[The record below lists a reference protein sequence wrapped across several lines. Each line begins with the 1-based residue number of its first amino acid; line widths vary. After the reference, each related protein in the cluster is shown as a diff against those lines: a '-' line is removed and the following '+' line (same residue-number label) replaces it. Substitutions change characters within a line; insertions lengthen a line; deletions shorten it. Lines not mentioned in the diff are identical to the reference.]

1 MIRSGGLR
9 VCRGPLLLFQ
19 SMVAQKWGRRVEVL
33 KNLVVVGTRQDLPD
47 NVEEDDVDWVLVGT
61 RG

>member
-1 MIRSGGLR
+1 
-9 VCRGPLLLFQ
+9 
-19 SMVAQKWGRRVEVL
+19 MVAQKWGRRVEVL